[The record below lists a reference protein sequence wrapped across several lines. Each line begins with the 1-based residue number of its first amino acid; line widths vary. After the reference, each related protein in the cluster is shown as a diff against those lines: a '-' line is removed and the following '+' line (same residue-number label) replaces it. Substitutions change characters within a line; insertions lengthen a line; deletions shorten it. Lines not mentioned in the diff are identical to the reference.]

1 MFFVSGTGCI
11 GQIESS
17 FPQGIHALDCQQQYD
32 RIFPSELGQ
41 GARLGKICVGPGGH
55 DACDRV
61 TPVAAATWG
70 RIKAS
75 YP

>member
-17 FPQGIHALDCQQQYD
+17 FPFGIHALDCHQEIDQ
-32 RIFPSELGQ
+32 IFPSEPGQ
-41 GARLGKICVGPGGH
+41 RGRLGKICVGAGGH